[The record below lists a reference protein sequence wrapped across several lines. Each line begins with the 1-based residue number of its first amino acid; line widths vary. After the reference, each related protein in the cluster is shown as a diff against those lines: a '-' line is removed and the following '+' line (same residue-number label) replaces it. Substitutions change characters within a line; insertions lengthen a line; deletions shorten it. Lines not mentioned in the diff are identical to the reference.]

1 MRKWMLTV
9 MIGVGLA
16 THIAPVSAQKPA
28 KTVEAPAAKTSASEM
43 MDAGQLVPLLQKG
56 GYILIMRHER
66 TEIPSRDDDYS
77 KPATDCM
84 AQRNLSVAGYAGAV
98 ETGKALAALN
108 IPIGKVLASPMCR
121 GMDTARMAFGKVE
134 PEMRL
139 IHHDNI
145 AGRTPEISGAEMRA
159 LINDLM
165 PGESNIVLVS
175 HIGNINRAI
184 NTTPSEGQISIVKR
198 EAGGKITVLGMVMG
212 SDFAPYAR
220 RALSKK

>member
-1 MRKWMLTV
+1 MRKWMLALAIGAGLVTNIATV
-9 MIGVGLA
+9 SARTPAKKIEA
-16 THIAPVSAQKPA
+16 PIAPK
-28 KTVEAPAAKTSASEM
+28 M
-43 MDAGQLVPLLQKG
+43 MDAGQLVPFLQKG

-84 AQRNLSVAGYAGAV
+84 AQRNLSVAGYAGSV
-98 ETGKALAALN
+98 ETGKAFAALN

-145 AGRTPEISGAEMRA
+145 PGRTPEVSGAEMRS
-159 LINDLM
+159 LISELT

-184 NTTPSEGQISIVKR
+184 NTIPSEGQISVVKR
-198 EAGGKITVLGMVMG
+198 EADGKITVLGMVMG

>member
-1 MRKWMLTV
+1 MRKWMLV
-9 MIGVGLA
+9 LILGAGLA
-16 THIAPVSAQKPA
+16 TQIATVSARTPLKPP
-28 KTVEAPAAKTSASEM
+28 TIPALTL

-84 AQRNLSVAGYAGAV
+84 AQRNLSVAGYAGSV
-98 ETGKALAALN
+98 ETGKAFAALN

-145 AGRTPEISGAEMRA
+145 PGRTPEVSGAEMRS
-159 LINDLM
+159 LISELT
-165 PGESNIVLVS
+165 PGETNIVLVS

-184 NTTPSEGQISIVKR
+184 NTIPSEGQISVVKR
-198 EAGGKITVLGMVMG
+198 EADGKITVLGMVMG

>member
-1 MRKWMLTV
+1 MRKWILGLML
-9 MIGVGLA
+9 GAGLSAQIA
-16 THIAPVSAQKPA
+16 TVSARTPLKPP
-28 KTVEAPAAKTSASEM
+28 TIPAPAL

-56 GYILIMRHER
+56 GYILIIRHER

-84 AQRNLSVAGYAGAV
+84 AQRNLSVAGYAGSV
-98 ETGKALAALN
+98 ETGKAFAALN

-145 AGRTPEISGAEMRA
+145 PGRTPEVSGAEMRS
-159 LINDLM
+159 LISELT
-165 PGESNIVLVS
+165 PGESNTVLVS

-184 NTTPSEGQISIVKR
+184 NTIPSEGQISVVKR
-198 EAGGKITVLGMVMG
+198 EADGKITVLGMVMG

>member
-1 MRKWMLTV
+1 MRKWILGLML
-9 MIGVGLA
+9 GAGLA
-16 THIAPVSAQKPA
+16 TQIATVSARTPLKPPSIP
-28 KTVEAPAAKTSASEM
+28 APAM

-84 AQRNLSVAGYAGAV
+84 AQRNLSVAGYAGSV
-98 ETGKALAALN
+98 ETGKAFSALN

-145 AGRTPEISGAEMRA
+145 PGRTPEVSGAEMRS
-159 LINDLM
+159 LISELT
-165 PGESNIVLVS
+165 PGESNTVLVS

-184 NTTPSEGQISIVKR
+184 NTIPSEGQISVVKR
-198 EAGGKITVLGMVMG
+198 EADGKITVLGMVMG

>member
-1 MRKWMLTV
+1 MRKWMLV
-9 MIGVGLA
+9 LILGAGLA
-16 THIAPVSAQKPA
+16 TQIAAVSARTPLKPP
-28 KTVEAPAAKTSASEM
+28 TIPAPTL

-84 AQRNLSVAGYAGAV
+84 AQRNLSVAGYAGSV
-98 ETGKALAALN
+98 ETGKAFAALN

-145 AGRTPEISGAEMRA
+145 PGRTPEVSGAEMRS
-159 LINDLM
+159 LISELT
-165 PGESNIVLVS
+165 PGETNIVLVS

-184 NTTPSEGQISIVKR
+184 NTIPSEGQISVVKR
-198 EAGGKITVLGMVMG
+198 EADGKITVLGMVMG

>member
-1 MRKWMLTV
+1 MRKWILGLML
-9 MIGVGLA
+9 GAGLA
-16 THIAPVSAQKPA
+16 TQIATVSARTPLKPPSI
-28 KTVEAPAAKTSASEM
+28 PASAI

-84 AQRNLSVAGYAGAV
+84 AQRNLSVAGYAGSV
-98 ETGKALAALN
+98 ETGKAFAALN

-121 GMDTARMAFGKVE
+121 GIDTARMAFGKVE

-145 AGRTPEISGAEMRA
+145 PGRTPEVSGAEMRS
-159 LINDLM
+159 LISELT
-165 PGESNIVLVS
+165 PGETNIVLVS

-184 NTTPSEGQISIVKR
+184 NTIPSEGQISVIKR
-198 EAGGKITVLGMVMG
+198 EADGKITVLGMVMG

-220 RALSKK
+220 QALSKK